1 MKAISTP
8 SQPPRDVR
16 DAEDLLDALQS
27 AVASKTKIDLRGSGR
42 HLQRGRP
49 VHADQVLCLAP
60 MSGIV
65 TYEPDELVL
74 ITKAATPLR
83 DILKTL
89 DDAGQMLAFDPPL
102 GHINPEEA
110 LGTLGGVMAT
120 NLAGPRRMVAGAA
133 RDYLLGFQAIS
144 GRGEQFQSGSRVMK
158 NVTGYDLSK
167 LMVGSY
173 GTLAVMHEVTI
184 KTMPKPEYGVSLI
197 IKARDI
203 QAAYAAIRAAF
214 ASPHEP
220 TAGAIMPPQTS
231 VYSKVKKIADMGQQS
246 VLVSIRIEG
255 FKVSVKD
262 RIKALSDV
270 LKSYG
275 EQITLTEKESNLLQ
289 AELRE
294 VTLLPEQ
301 KNRVLWKISCPPH
314 QGAGL
319 LDQILAR
326 PHCRAYADWAGGLIW
341 VSHPAGHDGGAVPL
355 RQLLSTTG
363 GHATLISAPK
373 PMRETIEVFHPQPQ
387 PLQDLTRRVKASFDP
402 LGILNPGRMY
412 EGI

>member
-16 DAEDLLDALQS
+16 DAEDLLEAMQS
-27 AVASKTKIDLRGSGR
+27 AVAAKTTIDLRGSGR
-42 HLQRGRP
+42 HLERGRP
-49 VHADQVLCLAP
+49 VHADQIVNLAP

-74 ITKAATPLR
+74 IAKAATPLS

-102 GHINPEEA
+102 GALNPEEA
-110 LGTLGGVMAT
+110 KGTLGGVMAT
-120 NLAGPRRMVAGAA
+120 NLAGPRRLVAGAA

-197 IKARDI
+197 VKARDLENAG
-203 QAAYAAIRAAF
+203 AAMRAAF

-220 TAGAIMPPQTS
+220 TAGAIIPAQTS
-231 VYSKVKKIADMGQQS
+231 IYSKVKKINDMGQQS
-246 VLVSIRIEG
+246 VLVVIRIEG

-262 RIKALSDV
+262 RMKAISDL
-270 LKSYG
+270 LKPYG
-275 EQITLTEKESNLLQ
+275 EQLTLTEKESDTLQ

-319 LDQILAR
+319 MQKILAR
-326 PHCRAYADWAGGLIW
+326 PHCRAYADWAGALIW
-341 VSHPAGHDGGAVPL
+341 VSHPAGHDGGAGPL
-355 RQLLSTTG
+355 RELLTATG
-363 GHATLISAPK
+363 GHATLVSAPQS
-373 PMRETIEVFHPQPQ
+373 MRETADVFHPQTQ
-387 PLQDLTRRVKASFDP
+387 ALQDLTRRVKASFDP

>member
-1 MKAISTP
+1 MKAITTP

-42 HLQRGRP
+42 HLQKGRP
-49 VHADQVLCLAP
+49 VEVDQVLSLAP

-74 ITKAATPLR
+74 IAKAATPLR

-89 DDAGQMLAFDPPL
+89 DDAGQMLAFDPPF

-120 NLAGPRRMVAGAA
+120 NLAGPRRLVAGAA

-184 KTMPKPEYGVSLI
+184 KTMPKPEHGVSLI

-203 QAAYAAIRAAF
+203 ATASAAMRDAF

-220 TAGAIMPPQTS
+220 TAGAIIPAQTS
-231 VYSKVKKIADMGQQS
+231 IYSKVKKISDMGQQS
-246 VLVSIRIEG
+246 VLVAIRIEG

-262 RIKALSDV
+262 RIKAISDL
-270 LKSYG
+270 LKPYG

-319 LDQILAR
+319 MKQILAR

-341 VSHPAGHDGGAVPL
+341 VSHPAGHDGGAAPL
-355 RQLLSTTG
+355 RELLSATG
-363 GHATLISAPK
+363 GHATLVTAPQS
-373 PMRETIEVFHPQPQ
+373 MRQAIDVFHPQPQ
-387 PLQDLTRRVKASFDP
+387 ALQDLTRRVKASFDP